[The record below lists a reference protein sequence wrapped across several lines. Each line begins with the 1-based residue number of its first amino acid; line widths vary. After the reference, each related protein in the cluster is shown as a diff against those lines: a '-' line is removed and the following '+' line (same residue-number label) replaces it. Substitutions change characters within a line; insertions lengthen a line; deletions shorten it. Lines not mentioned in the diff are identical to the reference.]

1 MEYCLSHGIAV
12 TAYGSLGGSHNK
24 AQSNAVAEVAR
35 IHGVTSAQAC
45 LVPRPGPAVEP
56 ATLCSVAVP
65 GARTSV
71 EAVQNGRAQVLL
83 RWATSQG
90 IAVIPGATSAEHIR
104 ENLNLPPFA
113 LSEAERDK
121 IANSQRPRTFKAWG
135 NLESQRHPKLGKLS
149 RRLHAR

>member
-65 GARTSV
+65 GARIPPWAGG
-71 EAVQNGRAQVLL
+71 AVAVAVVVGGRGLL
-83 RWATSQG
+83 ATV
-90 IAVIPGATSAEHIR
+90 APCPWMTT
-104 ENLNLPPFA
+104 
-113 LSEAERDK
+113 LS
-121 IANSQRPRTFKAWG
+121 S
-135 NLESQRHPKLGKLS
+135 SPKPKY
-149 RRLHAR
+149 